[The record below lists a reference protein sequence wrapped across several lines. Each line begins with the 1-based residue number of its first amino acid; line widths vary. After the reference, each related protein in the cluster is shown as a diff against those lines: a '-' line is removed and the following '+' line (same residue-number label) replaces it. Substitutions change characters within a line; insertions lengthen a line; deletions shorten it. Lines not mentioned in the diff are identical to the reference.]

1 MSFETAR
8 GIKWGE
14 NMVRAQRA
22 PENPVTVDGMR
33 GAVTAVLLGG
43 ETLTKHEW
51 RDHLYSSHLRPVGTD
66 TYALGKR
73 QNSPWPSEQGPC
85 KECKTRANPATE
97 QSLRNSG
104 ELKREDTK

>member
-8 GIKWGE
+8 GMKWGE
-14 NMVRAQRA
+14 DMVRAQRA

-33 GAVTAVLLGG
+33 GAVTAVLLGR

-51 RDHLYSSHLRPVGTD
+51 RDHLYPSHLWPVGAD